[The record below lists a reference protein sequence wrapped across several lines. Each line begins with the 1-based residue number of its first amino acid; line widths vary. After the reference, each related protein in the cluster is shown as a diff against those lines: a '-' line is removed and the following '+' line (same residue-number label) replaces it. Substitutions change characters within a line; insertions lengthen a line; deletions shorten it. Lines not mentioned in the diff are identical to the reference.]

1 MYNSFR
7 KNREVRKL
15 NKDSKRGYSAKEL
28 ALCSLLAA
36 LGAVIMLSGGLI
48 PVFTYCSPL
57 LASCLLVPVIR
68 EYGRGRACAVWA
80 VTGLLSLLIGA
91 DKEAAFFY
99 VFLGLYPVLRL
110 PLNRIQ
116 PPRILAK
123 FTLALLLTLAMYGFT
138 CFVLGLEEIIEGFAA
153 AMWLNAVFFVMMAL
167 TVLIFDVLLSRLE
180 LVWEYRLRPRLLSK
194 GGDK

>member
-1 MYNSFR
+1 MAKCCSNALTATIV
-7 KNREVRKL
+7 E
-15 NKDSKRGYSAKEL
+15 GYDTTVAQGQL
-28 ALCSLLAA
+28 
-36 LGAVIMLSGGLI
+36 
-48 PVFTYCSPL
+48 
-57 LASCLLVPVIR
+57 
-68 EYGRGRACAVWA
+68 
-80 VTGLLSLLIGA
+80 
-91 DKEAAFFY
+91 
-99 VFLGLYPVLRL
+99 
-110 PLNRIQ
+110 
-116 PPRILAK
+116 K